1 MLLSSERRFM
11 EVTSFNVNITSEDPE
26 LLKSFYG
33 DILELPPIPEIG
45 EGAFRVGGAALL
57 IDGHSET
64 FGRAREP
71 QRVLI
76 NLFVDD
82 VVAEREQLEARGV
95 EFIRREGREFWGGLI
110 STFLDPDGNYVQ
122 LIEFHPD

>member
-1 MLLSSERRFM
+1 M
-11 EVTSFNVNITSEDPE
+11 EVTSFNICLTSEDPE
-26 LLKSFYG
+26 LLSSFYG

-45 EGAFRVGGAALL
+45 DGAFRVAGGALL

-64 FGRAREP
+64 LGKAKEP
-71 QRVLI
+71 HRVLI

-95 EFIRREGREFWGGLI
+95 EFIRREGREFWGGVI

-122 LIEFHPD
+122 LIEFHAD